1 MAVWTS
7 ASAALSAVGKPLVV
21 TPLLP
26 HRYAEAQAASRVR
39 LPGYNATDLFSGFFE
54 IDAATSSRT
63 FFLFSKA
70 ASGREDAPVLLWLN
84 GGPGASSL
92 IGFLTELG
100 PFVITDDLDVVPRA
114 VHWNLDA
121 HLLTLDNPLGTGY
134 SSTADD
140 QRMATNQT
148 TVGADLHAA
157 LEQFYTLF
165 PELRA
170 NPFYATGE
178 SYAGKYIPAVA
189 HTIHTRNAGLPPH
202 RRINLRGLAIGD
214 GAFDPPSQLIGFG
227 PTLFALG
234 MADARDVAV
243 YEAYDARLLAALS
256 AGRSEEAFRIF
267 DEELNGDY
275 FKATYYANSTGMG
288 ANYFNFATRPTL
300 GLGAGESFPRW
311 LGMPAVAAAL
321 HVGDAAYAVFNQSVE
336 TKLIGDWLVGVT
348 GWLEDLLEHYNVLIY
363 SGQNDII
370 LGPPGT
376 QRAMD
381 KLRWSGAEAYA
392 TAPTRPMY
400 MDPTDIASDLAGYVR
415 QAVAGGGRMAGG
427 GGVVGG
433 SDSAEES
440 TPRGDG
446 RAAVGA
452 GGATGVGAGGAL
464 AADAPPTL
472 SYVVLRGCGHMV
484 PQDQPERAYEML
496 RRFLVPMAPLPDRP
510 RGRTALR
517 APPGAQSPLTQQ
529 PVSASTRE
537 QNGARLLP
545 DAATAPAAAEGISAG
560 VPRFS

>member
-1 MAVWTS
+1 MAAILAVWTS

-54 IDAATSSRT
+54 IDATTSSRT

-100 PFVITDDLDVVPRA
+100 PFGITDDLDVAPRS

-234 MADARDVAV
+234 MVRLPPPLKAMLPLFAQQPHSLVIADGFAQQPRSLFTAG
-243 YEAYDARLLAALS
+243 LLA
-256 AGRSEEAFRIF
+256 
-267 DEELNGDY
+267 
-275 FKATYYANSTGMG
+275 
-288 ANYFNFATRPTL
+288 
-300 GLGAGESFPRW
+300 
-311 LGMPAVAAAL
+311 
-321 HVGDAAYAVFNQSVE
+321 Q
-336 TKLIGDWLVGVT
+336 
-348 GWLEDLLEHYNVLIY
+348 
-363 SGQNDII
+363 
-370 LGPPGT
+370 
-376 QRAMD
+376 
-381 KLRWSGAEAYA
+381 
-392 TAPTRPMY
+392 
-400 MDPTDIASDLAGYVR
+400 
-415 QAVAGGGRMAGG
+415 
-427 GGVVGG
+427 
-433 SDSAEES
+433 
-440 TPRGDG
+440 
-446 RAAVGA
+446 
-452 GGATGVGAGGAL
+452 
-464 AADAPPTL
+464 
-472 SYVVLRGCGHMV
+472 
-484 PQDQPERAYEML
+484 
-496 RRFLVPMAPLPDRP
+496 RP
-510 RGRTALR
+510 RSPFTASCWWMRHHSSSPTHPPSPRLNPSLNRR
-517 APPGAQSPLTQQ
+517 ACY
-529 PVSASTRE
+529 VCSATPTWFTGTEKGSVRE
-537 QNGARLLP
+537 QNKGARAHTHSSP
-545 DAATAPAAAEGISAG
+545 CPCQPA
-560 VPRFS
+560 